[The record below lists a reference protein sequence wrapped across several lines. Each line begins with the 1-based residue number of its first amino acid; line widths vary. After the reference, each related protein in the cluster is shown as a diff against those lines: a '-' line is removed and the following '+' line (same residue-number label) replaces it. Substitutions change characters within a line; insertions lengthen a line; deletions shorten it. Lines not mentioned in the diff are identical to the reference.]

1 MKKYKKLIIGGII
14 ILIALLVLGYAAFMG
29 GNTYYYE
36 VGEFLDKGNSVVNQT
51 SRVSGLVAEGTYKDG
66 FTLHFALDDMTG
78 RDASLS
84 VVYNGSVPDTF
95 KVGQQVVVE
104 GKLMLDG
111 TFEASQIIIKCS
123 SKYEPAE

>member
-78 RDASLS
+78 RDTSLS